1 MKTTEWWSL
10 FFLGGALIFSVF
22 FIHPEGGFSGY
33 ISTAASWGSGGPISE
48 FFSPQAD
55 AMSTSEYAVAPAPD
69 VIYRD
74 TLVGI
79 SRAVPEKNQE
89 RRDMKMYKIRKGDTL
104 ASVAAQFGVSA
115 ETIISANE
123 GSELLEEKK
132 EIPIP
137 PVSGI
142 LYRIRAGDSLYEIAR
157 SFRVNAEAIKSFNAG
172 YEKIFE
178 SPGAFI
184 VIPDAEEKGIVI
196 RERET
201 EEGLPILRGF
211 FTLPAKGWNWGKLHE
226 TNAVDIANACGT
238 PVFAAA
244 AGVIV
249 DESSDDSWNSGY
261 GNFILIEHENG
272 VRTRYAHTS
281 KNLVSVGDV
290 VAQGSKIAL
299 LGNTGNTKGTTG
311 CHVHFEVLGAKNPF
325 ALQ

>member
-1 MKTTEWWSL
+1 L
-10 FFLGGALIFSVF
+10 FFLGGTLIFSVLF
-22 FIHPEGGFSGY
+22 VRPEGGFSGY
-33 ISTAASWGSGGPISE
+33 ISTSASWGSGGPISE
-48 FFSPQAD
+48 FFGPQAD
-55 AMSTSEYAVAPAPD
+55 AMSMNEYAAAPIDD

-74 TLVGI
+74 TLTGI
-79 SRAVPEKNQE
+79 SRAVPEENQK

-142 LYRIRAGDSLYEIAR
+142 LYRIRTEDSLYEVAR

-178 SPGAFI
+178 TPGAFI
-184 VIPDAEEKGIVI
+184 VIPDAEEKGIVL
-196 RERET
+196 REGET
-201 EEGLPILRGF
+201 EEGLPTLRGF

-238 PVFAAA
+238 PVFASA

-272 VRTRYAHTS
+272 IRTRYAHTS

-299 LGNTGNTKGTTG
+299 LGNTGNTEGVTG